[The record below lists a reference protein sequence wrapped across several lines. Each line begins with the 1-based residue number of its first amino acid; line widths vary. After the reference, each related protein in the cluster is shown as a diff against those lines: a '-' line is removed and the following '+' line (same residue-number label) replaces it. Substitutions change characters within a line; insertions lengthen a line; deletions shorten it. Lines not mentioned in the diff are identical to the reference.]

1 MMHLLAAITEGADAF
16 IAFTVMVIGIAVTLL
31 LTISR

>member
-16 IAFTVMVIGIAVTLL
+16 IAFTVMVIAIAVTLM

>member
-16 IAFTVMVIGIAVTLL
+16 IAFTVMVIGIAVTLFI
-31 LTISR
+31 TITR

>member
-1 MMHLLAAITEGADAF
+1 MVHLLAAITDGTDAF
-16 IAFTVMVIGIAVTLL
+16 IAFTVMVIGIAITLM